1 VPRIRRWHPV
11 SHDLIKDREFLALLD
26 LHPRLG
32 YMWLEMLAEADKN
45 EGRVTGSMEEI
56 AHGFGRLINP
66 LFPWKG
72 RHWTRVGLEYMVGR
86 GWVEVRQRVSRE
98 GVEVEQRHLYVRNY
112 LEFHPRR
119 EQASSPRGSKL
130 VPGALVS
137 TSPSLKPSNGFEEFW
152 ERYPQQEGKG
162 KAEESWGKHTR
173 GVQLEEIL
181 AGLEKWQGSQKWA
194 DGFITL
200 PATWINQKRWKDN
213 PRQAKSRSQAKL
225 LWDQAQAEK
234 EKKE

>member
-11 SHDLIKDREFLALLD
+11 SHDLVRDREVQELRREFAD
-26 LHPRLG
+26 WMG
-32 YMWLEMLAEADKN
+32 YVWLEMLSESDRN
-45 EGRVTGSMEEI
+45 QGRVKGDKESI
-56 AHGFGRLINP
+56 AKSLAWVSLSERP
-66 LFPWKG
+66 S
-72 RHWTRVGLEYMVGR
+72 RHAYKIVSALSYMVQK
-86 GWVEVRQRVSRE
+86 GWIEESE
-98 GVEVEQRHLYVRNY
+98 GCYLVCNY
-112 LEFHPRR
+112 PDYHPRR
-119 EQASSPRGSKL
+119 EQASSREGSKQ
-130 VPGALVS
+130 VPVGIVS

-200 PATWINQKRWKDN
+200 PATWLNQKRWKDN